1 MTRRAEDIV
10 TQPKRPMLHE
20 RRVLLYALAGG
31 LPAVLTSMIFL
42 WGGDYTPRTQWTVS
56 VLLVGCWLGF
66 AFALRERV
74 VYPLRTISNLLAALR
89 EGDFS
94 LRARATRDVLG
105 EVMFEINSMSR
116 MLREQRFDAIEA
128 VTLLRT
134 VMEQIEVAVFAFD
147 HEQRLQLVNR
157 AGARMLARPAER
169 LIGRGA
175 EEIGLADCLA
185 LGRSR
190 TVEMTFPGGAGRW
203 GIRRRSF
210 REHGMRHTLLV
221 ISDLTRELREEE
233 LKAWQRLVR
242 VIGHELNNS
251 LAPIKS
257 IAASLANLLWRP
269 KTDDWQEDMQQG
281 LSVIGSRADSL
292 SRFMSAY
299 ARLAKLPEPAL
310 RNVSVSEWVQRAA
323 GLETRLQVNVQPGP
337 ELSINADSD
346 QLEQLLINLIRNAAD
361 AAGETG
367 GGVRVGWSKNR
378 RYLEVWVEDD
388 GPGLSSE
395 GNLFVPFF
403 TTKPG
408 GSGIGLVLCR
418 KITENHGGSL
428 TLENRSDAQGCV
440 AKLRLPLETA
450 AQDGASGAN

>member
-1 MTRRAEDIV
+1 MV
-10 TQPKRPMLHE
+10 HE

-31 LPAVLTSMIFL
+31 SPAVLISMIFL
-42 WGGDYTPRTQWTVS
+42 WGGDYTPKVQWTLS
-56 VLLVGCWLGF
+56 VLILGFWLGF

-74 VYPLRTISNLLAALR
+74 VYPLRTLSNLLAALR
-89 EGDFS
+89 EGDYS
-94 LRARATRDVLG
+94 LRARASRDALG
-105 EVMFEINSMSR
+105 EVMYEINSMSR
-116 MLREQRFDAIEA
+116 MLREQRLDAIEA
-128 VTLLRT
+128 ATLLRT
-134 VMEQIEVAVFAFD
+134 VMEQIEVSVFAFD
-147 HEQRLQLVNR
+147 QDQRLQLVNR
-157 AGARMLARPAER
+157 AGAHLLAKPAER
-169 LIGRGA
+169 LVGRGA
-175 EEIGLADCLA
+175 EEIGLSDCLA
-185 LGRSR
+185 AGRSR
-190 TVEMTFPGGAGRW
+190 TVEMTFPGGSGRW
-203 GIRRRSF
+203 SIRRSSF
-210 REHGMRHTLLV
+210 REHGVRHTLLV

-257 IAASLANLLWRP
+257 IAASLGSLLSRP
-269 KTDDWQEDMQQG
+269 KTDDWQDDMQQG
-281 LSVIGSRADSL
+281 LSVIASRAESL

-299 ARLAKLPEPAL
+299 ARLAKLPEPTMGI
-310 RNVSVSEWVQRAA
+310 VSVSEWVERAA
-323 GLETRLQVNVQPGP
+323 GLETRLPVVVEQGP
-337 ELSINADSD
+337 ELTVQADGD

-361 AAGETG
+361 AANETG

-378 RYLEVWVEDD
+378 RYVEVWVEDE

-395 GNLFVPFF
+395 ANLFVPFF

-428 TLENRSDAQGCV
+428 TLENRQGPQGCV

-450 AQDGASGAN
+450 A

>member
-1 MTRRAEDIV
+1 MA
-10 TQPKRPMLHE
+10 HE
-20 RRVLLYALAGG
+20 RRVLIYALAGG
-31 LPAVLTSMIFL
+31 LPAVLISMIFL
-42 WGGDYTPRTQWTVS
+42 WGGDYTPKVQWTLS
-56 VLLVGCWLGF
+56 ALIFGFWLGF

-74 VYPLRTISNLLAALR
+74 VYPLRTLSNLLAALR
-89 EGDFS
+89 EGDYS
-94 LRARATRDVLG
+94 LRARASRDALG
-105 EVMFEINSMSR
+105 EVMYEINSMSR
-116 MLREQRFDAIEA
+116 MLREQRLDAIEA
-128 VTLLRT
+128 ATLLRT

-147 HEQRLQLVNR
+147 QDQRLQLVNR
-157 AGARMLARPAER
+157 AGARLLAKPAER
-169 LIGRGA
+169 LAGRGA
-175 EEIGLADCLA
+175 EEIGLSDCLA
-185 LGRSR
+185 AGRSR

-203 GIRRRSF
+203 SVRRRSF
-210 REHGMRHTLLV
+210 REHGVRHTLLV

-257 IAASLANLLWRP
+257 IAASLGSLLSRP

-281 LSVIGSRADSL
+281 LSVIASRAESL

-299 ARLAKLPEPAL
+299 ARLAKLPEPSLATV
-310 RNVSVSEWVQRAA
+310 NVSEWVQRAA
-323 GLETRLQVNVQPGP
+323 GLETRLPVAVEAGP
-337 ELSINADSD
+337 ELTVQADGD
-346 QLEQLLINLIRNAAD
+346 QLDQLLINLIRNAAD
-361 AAGETG
+361 AADETG

-395 GNLFVPFF
+395 ANLFVPFF

-418 KITENHGGSL
+418 KITEAHGGSL
-428 TLENRSDAQGCV
+428 TLENRHGPQGCV

-450 AQDGASGAN
+450 A

>member
-1 MTRRAEDIV
+1 MI
-10 TQPKRPMLHE
+10 HE

-31 LPAVLTSMIFL
+31 LPALVVSMTFL
-42 WGGDYTPRTQWTVS
+42 WSGDYTPKVQWTLS
-56 VLLVGCWLGF
+56 VLIVGFWLGF

-74 VYPLRTISNLLAALR
+74 VYPLRTLSNLLAALR
-89 EGDFS
+89 EGDYS
-94 LRARATRDVLG
+94 LRARASRDALG
-105 EVMFEINSMSR
+105 EVMHEINSMSR
-116 MLREQRFDAIEA
+116 MLREQRLDAIEA
-128 VTLLRT
+128 ATLLRT

-147 HEQRLQLVNR
+147 QDQRLQLVNR
-157 AGARMLARPAER
+157 AGARLLAKPAER
-169 LIGRGA
+169 LVGRGA

-185 LGRSR
+185 VGRSR
-190 TVEMTFPGGAGRW
+190 AVEMTFPGGSGRW
-203 GIRRRSF
+203 SIRRSSF
-210 REHGMRHTLLV
+210 REHGVRHKLLV

-257 IAASLANLLWRP
+257 IAASLGSLLSRP
-269 KTDDWQEDMQQG
+269 KTDDWQDDMQQG
-281 LSVIGSRADSL
+281 LSVIASRAESL

-299 ARLAKLPEPAL
+299 ARLAKLPEPTL
-310 RNVSVSEWVQRAA
+310 GPVSVTEWVQRAA
-323 GLETRLQVNVQPGP
+323 GLETRLPVTVESGP
-337 ELSINADSD
+337 ELTVQADGD
-346 QLEQLLINLIRNAAD
+346 QLDQLLINLIRNAAD
-361 AAGETG
+361 AADETG

-378 RYLEVWVEDD
+378 RYVEVWVEDE

-395 GNLFVPFF
+395 ANLFVPFF

-428 TLENRSDAQGCV
+428 TLENRQGPQGCV

-450 AQDGASGAN
+450 A